1 MDLITLALS
10 KNYTDK
16 RIEKA
21 VMGEVELDTTL
32 TKQGFAADAKAV
44 GDAIAAG
51 TDGIHVGP
59 DKPTNPNVSV
69 WFDTDETDV
78 ADYIPTPATAQV
90 GQTIVVKEVDE
101 SGKPVSW
108 ECVDVPA
115 GGNSGGDKWELIAN
129 HSVEEVVDG
138 VVSFSTDMNGD
149 PFSLTKMKVFMTLPK
164 YDYEGVTDVG
174 YAILRING
182 AGDYI
187 YPAGGWQSVDL
198 IGDIEALGDIC
209 LVKWWKI
216 PTDKHGGAANAWDIF
231 GGVKFVETA
240 GTFDDI
246 HSFEWGLFN
255 RKVLPGATF
264 KIYGVRA

>member
-1 MDLITLALS
+1 MSFFRIKDRHTGEWHLI
-10 KNYTDK
+10 D
-16 RIEKA
+16 I
-21 VMGEVELDTTL
+21 
-32 TKQGFAADAKAV
+32 AV
-44 GDAIAAG
+44 GPKGEPGKPAYEYAKEAG
-51 TDGIHVGP
+51 YTGSKEEFAQKLVED
-59 DKPTNPNVSV
+59 N
-69 WFDTDETDV
+69 
-78 ADYIPTPATAQV
+78 IPTPSTAQV

-108 ECVDVPA
+108 ECVDVASGA
-115 GGNSGGDKWELIAN
+115 GTTGGDKWELIAN
-129 HSVEEVVDG
+129 HSVEEVVDS

-209 LVKWWKI
+209 LVEWRKI
-216 PTDKHGGAANAWDIF
+216 PTDKHGGAANAWGIF
-231 GGVKFVETA
+231 GGVKFVKTA